1 MRTAGKWSSLLLLA
15 AGCTSSHD
23 VPAPDGLDIGLVQD
37 ERVSAKCQHEI
48 DASQDGLPT
57 DLECAGLFSNVA
69 NRTFYSDVREF
80 LPAHIL
86 WSDSAD
92 KVRWIRL
99 PKKTQIDST
108 DPGEWQFPIGTR
120 FFKEFAYDATGAV
133 ETRVFLKVRSD
144 YWVHTTHVWDAEHK
158 GAVRDDG
165 GSDVDVGIGMH
176 HIPSGREC
184 ETCHDGR
191 KDNILGFDAVSLGQ
205 AGAQGVTL
213 ASLVDDKLLTV
224 PPPSTDLSI
233 GDDGT
238 GKGAE
243 VIGWLH
249 INCGVS
255 CHNSDENSKAYSTGL
270 RMKLDP
276 TTLDGRPASEFS
288 AEKSTVGVKAKTLQW
303 SDQTRIVPG
312 DPSNSLL
319 YKLISSRG
327 GGKNSQMPPL
337 GSLRVDTEHVALI
350 AAWIKSLPVPA
361 ADQITN

>member
-1 MRTAGKWSSLLLLA
+1 MA

-23 VPAPDGLDIGLVQD
+23 VPAPAGLDIGLVQD

-48 DASQDGLPT
+48 DSSQDGLPN
-57 DLECAGLFSNVA
+57 DLECAGLFSNVED
-69 NRTFYSDVREF
+69 RTLNSDAREF
-80 LPAHIL
+80 KPSEIL
-86 WSDSAD
+86 WSDSAE
-92 KVRWIRL
+92 KIRWVRL
-99 PKKTQIDST
+99 PKKTQIDSS
-108 DPGEWQFPIGTR
+108 DPEEWQFPVGTR
-120 FFKEFAYDATGAV
+120 FFKEFAYDATGPV
-133 ETRVFLKVRSD
+133 ETRMFQKVRSD
-144 YWVHTTHVWDAEHK
+144 YWVHTTYVWSADHK
-158 GAVRDDG
+158 SAVRDDG

-184 ETCHDGR
+184 EACHDGR
-191 KDNILGFDAVSLGQ
+191 KDNVLGFEAVSLGQ
-205 AGAQGVTL
+205 AKAQGITL
-213 ASLVDDKLLTV
+213 QQLVDEGLLTV
-224 PPPSTDLSI
+224 PPDNTDLSI

-243 VIGWLH
+243 VIAWLH

-255 CHNSDENSKAYSTGL
+255 CHNDNQNSEAYSTGL

-303 SDQTRIVPG
+303 SNQIRIVAG
-312 DPSNSLL
+312 DPSSSLL

-337 GSLRVDTEHVALI
+337 GSLRVDTDHVALI
-350 AAWIKSLPVPA
+350 AAWIKSLPAPA
-361 ADQITN
+361 AAATTN